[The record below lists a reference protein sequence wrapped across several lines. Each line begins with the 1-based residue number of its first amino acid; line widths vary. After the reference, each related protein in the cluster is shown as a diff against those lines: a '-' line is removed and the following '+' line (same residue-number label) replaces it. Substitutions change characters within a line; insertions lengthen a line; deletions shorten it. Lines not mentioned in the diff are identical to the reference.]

1 MRVGMV
7 RPWISGTLRTL
18 AFLAVFSA
26 LAGTIPGDRAL
37 AEGAGNLGTL
47 QPDGTI
53 SRDTNTVPQTTPE
66 PPSDTAPQDDEP
78 KQAAADADTDLSSIA
93 GLTQSGE
100 GKAAREALQRR
111 LVAWESRLNTIELAL
126 TRGGTD
132 YRGLAGLQSRIFD
145 ILSEMATTL
154 GKLRPLL
161 QSIERRLAG
170 LTLPEDG
177 VQESETLAEQRRQ
190 LTQTRSTLTNFIKQ
204 IEVLEIQANDIVNRI
219 SSQRRELL
227 RNALFVKTGS
237 LLSPSV
243 WRAAIG
249 EIPEL
254 ARGLTLLTR
263 DWLSLIT
270 EREGPIAAGLSLLVV
285 LASLV
290 LVWPI
295 RRRLL
300 RWGDRP
306 KEALDPPDVRRTLSA
321 FAIVLLATVPVLA
334 ISLAVYLG
342 FVSFDLA
349 PPRVA
354 TLLGALFIG
363 AVVVAFC
370 QGLSRALLAPGLPNW
385 RLLGV
390 DNDAARDLTW
400 IALAAAVL
408 FGVSFPL
415 ASLLRL
421 LEADSPAKLLPAGF
435 LAIAISLLTMR
446 MLRVAGRARKG
457 EETTPEAPEG
467 SGLAIIWRWLV
478 PLFWL
483 AALVALGAPLI
494 GFIWLGWFFAV
505 QIMWTLFVLSTL
517 YLLLLVVD
525 TSVTA
530 GFQPGSALG
539 RGLTDAMT
547 LSGPTIEQI
556 GVVLSGVI
564 RLILTVLAVIAV
576 LLPWGFSTGD
586 MTGIV
591 RNALFGIQVG
601 SVTLSL
607 SAVFSAIAALVV
619 VIAIT
624 RGLQN
629 WLENRFLPRTRMD
642 VGLKSSISTSFGY
655 VGYIVAGLLALS
667 IAGLNLQNIALV
679 AGALSVGIGLGLQGI
694 VNNFVS
700 GLVLLAERPIKVGDW
715 VVVGTDQGYV
725 RKINVRA
732 TEIETFERST
742 VIVPNSNLISGVVKN
757 WMHGN
762 SMGRVAVPVGVAY
775 DSDPDKVR
783 DILLACARQHSK
795 VLAFP
800 APNVFFMNFGASSLD
815 FELRCFLGNID
826 YALTVASDLRF
837 EIFKR
842 LKEEGVEIPYPQQ
855 DLHIRDVE
863 KLKALLAAPAKPG
876 DDTPPATPD
885 KPSSPPSPGSDS
897 A

>member
-1 MRVGMV
+1 MLV
-7 RPWISGTLRTL
+7 RGGNCRNRAAGKRFREMLRAL
-18 AFLAVFSA
+18 AFLAAISA
-26 LAGTIPGDRAL
+26 MIGGSLAQDS
-37 AEGAGNLGTL
+37 GNLGTL

-53 SRDTNTVPQTTPE
+53 SRDADTPPATASETGQQTSQQRQA
-66 PPSDTAPQDDEP
+66 PPSSDG
-78 KQAAADADTDLSSIA
+78 DLSSIA
-93 GLTQSGE
+93 GLTQTAN
-100 GKAAREALQRR
+100 GKTASEALQRR
-111 LVAWESRLNTIELAL
+111 VVAWESRLNTIELAL
-126 TRGGTD
+126 ARGAAD
-132 YRGLAGLQSRIFD
+132 FRGLSGLQQRVFD
-145 ILSEMATTL
+145 IGTEMAAVA

-161 QSIERRLAG
+161 QSVERRLAG

-190 LTQTRSTLTNFIKQ
+190 LTQTRSTLTSFIKQ
-204 IEVLEIQANDIVNRI
+204 IEVLEIQSTDLVSRI

-237 LLSPSV
+237 LASPAV
-243 WRAAIG
+243 WRAAFG

-254 ARGLTLLTR
+254 VRGLSLLTH
-263 DWLSLIT
+263 DWLSLIS
-270 EREGPIAAGLSLLVV
+270 EREGPLAAALSILVV

-290 LVWPI
+290 FVWPL

-306 KEALDPPDVRRTLSA
+306 KEAIDPPEVRRALSA

-334 ISLAVYLG
+334 ISAAVYLG
-342 FVSFDLA
+342 FASFDLA

-354 TLLGALFIG
+354 ALLASLFMGI
-363 AVVVAFC
+363 AATAFC
-370 QGLSRALLAPGLPNW
+370 QGLSRALLAPGLQSW
-385 RLLGV
+385 RLVGV
-390 DNDAARDLTW
+390 DDAAARDLAW
-400 IALAAAVL
+400 IALIAAAL
-408 FGVSFPL
+408 FGLSFPAAGVL
-415 ASLLRL
+415 GL
-421 LEADSPAKLLPAGF
+421 LETDSPAKLLPAGF
-435 LAIAISLLTMR
+435 LAIAVSLLTMR
-446 MLRVAGRARKG
+446 MLRVAGRGRRKD
-457 EETTPEAPEG
+457 ETATETPEG
-467 SGLAIIWRWLV
+467 SGLAMIWRWLV

-483 AALVALGAPLI
+483 SSLIALGAPLI
-494 GFIWLGWFFAV
+494 GFIWLGWFFAI
-505 QIMWTLFVLSTL
+505 QIVWTLVILSTL
-517 YLLLLVVD
+517 YLLLIVVD
-525 TSVTA
+525 TSMTA
-530 GFQPGSALG
+530 GFQPGSTLG
-539 RGLTDAMT
+539 KGLSDTMS

-556 GVVLSGVI
+556 GVVLSGIV
-564 RLILTVLAVIAV
+564 RLILTVLAVIV
-576 LLPWGFSTGD
+576 ILLPWGFSTGD
-586 MTGIV
+586 VAGLF
-591 RNALFGIQVG
+591 RNAIFGIQLG

-607 SAVFSAIAALVV
+607 SAVFSAIVVLVV
-619 VIAIT
+619 VIAVT

-667 IAGLNLQNIALV
+667 VAGLNLQNIALV

-762 SMGRVAVPVGVAY
+762 SMGRIAVPVGVAY

-783 DILLACARQHSK
+783 EILLTCARQHSK

-855 DLHIRDVE
+855 DLHIRDFE
-863 KLKALLAAPAKPG
+863 KLKALLGAPEKSG
-876 DDTPPATPD
+876 DDTPPASPEN
-885 KPSSPPSPGSDS
+885 PAPPPSPGSHS